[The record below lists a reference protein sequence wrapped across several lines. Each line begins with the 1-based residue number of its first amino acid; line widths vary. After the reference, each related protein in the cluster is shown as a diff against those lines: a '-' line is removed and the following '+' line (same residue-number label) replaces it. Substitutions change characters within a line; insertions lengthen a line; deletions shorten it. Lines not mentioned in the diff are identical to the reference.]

1 MLNIRRIIWVYDNFG
16 LAGAIKSAAIDIL
29 AILLFMGYAL
39 TIPIQFVM
47 LWKKFY
53 SMRMR
58 RQYDRSND

>member
-1 MLNIRRIIWVYDNFG
+1 MFNIRRIIWAYDNFG
-16 LAGAIKSAAIDIL
+16 LAGAIRSVAFDIQAL
-29 AILLFMGYAL
+29 LLFMGYAL
-39 TIPIQFVM
+39 TLPVQFVI

>member
-1 MLNIRRIIWVYDNFG
+1 MLNIRRIRWAYDNFG

-39 TIPIQFVM
+39 TIPIQFVI
-47 LWKKFY
+47 LWRKFY
-53 SMRMR
+53 IMRTR

>member
-1 MLNIRRIIWVYDNFG
+1 MLNIRRIRWTYEHFG
-16 LAGAIKSAAIDIL
+16 LVSAIRMAWYDVAAMLLYIL
-29 AILLFMGYAL
+29 YAL
-39 TIPIQFVM
+39 TLPVQFVI

>member
-1 MLNIRRIIWVYDNFG
+1 MLNIRRIRWAYDNFG
-16 LAGAIKSAAIDIL
+16 LAGAIRSAAYDIEAL
-29 AILLFMGYAL
+29 LLFMGYAL
-39 TIPIQFVM
+39 TLPVQFVI

>member
-1 MLNIRRIIWVYDNFG
+1 MLNIRRIRWTYEHFG
-16 LAGAIKSAAIDIL
+16 LAGAIRSAAYDIEAL
-29 AILLFMGYAL
+29 LLFMGYAL
-39 TIPIQFVM
+39 TLPVQFVI

>member
-16 LAGAIKSAAIDIL
+16 LAGAIRMACYDVEAMLLYIL
-29 AILLFMGYAL
+29 YAL
-39 TIPIQFVM
+39 TLPVQFVI

>member
-1 MLNIRRIIWVYDNFG
+1 MLNIRRIIWGYDKLG

-39 TIPIQFVM
+39 TLPVQFVI

>member
-1 MLNIRRIIWVYDNFG
+1 MLNIRRIIWAYDNFG
-16 LAGAIKSAAIDIL
+16 LAGAIRSVAFDIL

-39 TIPIQFVM
+39 TLPVQFVI

-53 SMRMR
+53 YMRMR

>member
-1 MLNIRRIIWVYDNFG
+1 MLNIRRIIWAYDNFG

-39 TIPIQFVM
+39 TLPVQFVI

>member
-1 MLNIRRIIWVYDNFG
+1 MLNIRRIRWTYEHFG
-16 LAGAIKSAAIDIL
+16 LVSAIKSAAIDIL

-39 TIPIQFVM
+39 TLPVQFVI

>member
-1 MLNIRRIIWVYDNFG
+1 MLNIRRIIWAYDNFG
-16 LAGAIKSAAIDIL
+16 LAGAIKSVVYDVQAV
-29 AILLFMGYAL
+29 LLLVGYAL
-39 TIPIQFVM
+39 TIPVQFVI

>member
-1 MLNIRRIIWVYDNFG
+1 MFNIRRIIWTYENFG
-16 LAGAIKSAAIDIL
+16 LAGAIRSVAFDIQAL
-29 AILLFMGYAL
+29 LLFMGYAL
-39 TIPIQFVM
+39 TLPVQFVI

>member
-39 TIPIQFVM
+39 TLPVQFVI

>member
-1 MLNIRRIIWVYDNFG
+1 MLNIRRIIWAYDNFG
-16 LAGAIKSAAIDIL
+16 LVSAIKSAAIDIL

-39 TIPIQFVM
+39 TLPVQFVI

-53 SMRMR
+53 YMRMR

>member
-1 MLNIRRIIWVYDNFG
+1 MFNIRRIIWTYENFG
-16 LAGAIKSAAIDIL
+16 LWCAIKSAAIDIL

-39 TIPIQFVM
+39 TLPVQFVI